1 MATTFLESLGLTP
14 AHNIAV
20 GDMQLNPSNYGIE
33 NQFDYAA
40 ESAKDMVSRAAPG
53 NVLTS
58 AIGNVVGRPVY
69 DFVDASKEYSKKG
82 YQGEFSFTPQGAI
95 DFTKN
100 VGALGTEFLDQRPFT
115 MMAGATKGGLE
126 ALKNRFFRK
135 KRMDKIATQKGIA
148 QVAMQQKI
156 KAAEAAAA
164 AQGPQGGGTW
174 VGGAP
179 AYTYQGQG
187 GGEYRD
193 TLGNIDYHDPYDPG
207 GGEAHGGLMRTHS
220 RGRTGFQG
228 GGPGDWGQQERREG
242 PYSESNMSQREY
254 NRLQQ
259 ISPSGGG
266 GGDGQVVYGEH
277 LKGLIDPPDRKDRR
291 VVYGPFPPKGSR
303 LGEPMFNTTQQY
315 INYGKYLKQKEEE
328 EERKRKDEEIAKT
341 LSEMWRHDPGFE
353 GKVGPLNIGINYD
366 PEDPLETYTIDAGLN
381 IGPASVGYSTGAELD
396 DRYSLGVG
404 FPTGGIGLLKDEATG
419 DIMGGGQISTGPYTI
434 EGGYGTGGPEWALG
448 VNINKPFSS
457 RGLLKKRP
465 KKVPAPY
472 ARGGILGAF

>member
-100 VGALGTEFLDQRPFT
+100 VGALGTEFLAQKPFT

-228 GGPGDWGQQERREG
+228 GGPRDWGQQERREG
-242 PYSESNMSQREY
+242 AYSPSNMSQRTY
-254 NRLQQ
+254 DRLQK
-259 ISPSGGG
+259 ISPSGGRDNIEAILESHRG
-266 GGDGQVVYGEH
+266 PYPRGE
-277 LKGLIDPPDRKDRR
+277 
-291 VVYGPFPPKGSR
+291 VFGPFPPKGSR
-303 LGEPMFNTTQQY
+303 LGEPMLST
-315 INYGKYLKQKEEE
+315 INQSKAYAKFLKQQEEE
-328 EERKRKDEEIAKT
+328 EERKRKDEEIAKNVA
-341 LSEMWRHDPGFE
+341 EMWHYEPGFNK
-353 GKVGPLNIGINYD
+353 KVGPLNIGINYD

-419 DIMGGGQISTGPYTI
+419 DIMGGGQITKGPFSL
-434 EGGYGTGGPEWALG
+434 EGGYSTGGPEWAFG
-448 VNINKPFSS
+448 VNIDRPFRS
-457 RGLLKKRP
+457 RGLLKKRI